1 MSLPGREPRLAAT
14 SAHLPSAARVRESR
28 ALKLGLEGQ
37 GLLQGQPPG
46 QGTMKGRREEGWR
59 PCGGQ

>member
-46 QGTMKGRREEGWR
+46 QGTMKGRREE
-59 PCGGQ
+59 